1 MDILKLISNLIDSI
15 KNSPTGVSFVAL
27 NNYENSNGQ
36 IQNATINVGLSYER
50 AKAKDIKFLET
61 LNVFTDKRF
70 VSFQDKELLEIAR
83 LELLQS
89 AKEPNK
95 NMSAG
100 QIDAYTYLC
109 NGLKIHNE
117 TKVLYLQGFSV
128 SKKVVSEGTE
138 KADTRNPK
146 TKAKD
151 VIRKYLKA
159 TKYRQFNLEK
169 LPQVKVNKTTLIL
182 E

>member
-36 IQNATINVGLSYER
+36 IQNAVINVGLSYER
-50 AKAKDIKFLET
+50 AKAKDIVFLEK
-61 LNVFTDKRF
+61 LNVFNDKRF
-70 VSFQDKELLEIAR
+70 EKFEDKKLLEVAR
-83 LELLQS
+83 LELLAS
-89 AKEPNK
+89 AKEPNAK
-95 NMSAG
+95 MSAG

-109 NGLKIHNE
+109 AGLKMHND
-117 TKVLYLQGFSV
+117 TKVLFLQGFNV
-128 SKKVVSEGTE
+128 SKKVVNEGET
-138 KADTRNPK
+138 KADVRQPK

-151 VIRKYLKA
+151 AIRKYLKA
-159 TKYRQFNLEK
+159 TKYRQYNLNK
-169 LPQVKVNKTTLIL
+169 LSQMTINKTTLVL